1 MDCSTPVFSVH
12 HQLLELAQPTPVLL
26 PGKSHGQRNL
36 VGYSPWGHIE
46 SDTAERLSMHAY
58 ICPLFFGFPSHSGFP
73 GGSAGKVSA
82 CNAGDLGLIP
92 GSGRSP
98 GEGNG
103 IPLQYPCLEKS
114 HGWRSLVG
122 YSHQGFKKSDTIKQL
137 LSPIQVIREHQVES
151 PLLCLIDFVSK
162 INLESNNFFPFP
174 QSVQRLYHA
183 QAEPYNCLFSG
194 L

>member
-1 MDCSTPVFSVH
+1 MVKNPPANAGGAGDVGLILGQEDPLVKEMATQFSSVTQSCPTLCDPMDCITPVFSVH

-122 YSHQGFKKSDTIKQL
+122 YSH
-137 LSPIQVIREHQVES
+137 
-151 PLLCLIDFVSK
+151 
-162 INLESNNFFPFP
+162 
-174 QSVQRLYHA
+174 
-183 QAEPYNCLFSG
+183 
-194 L
+194 